1 MFASTLTSDPSPP
14 ELERITTLL
23 CGDLAVACQATIS
36 NWSTRLV
43 KFLCCRCQTIAL
55 QMSFVST
62 LAWSHSHRLN
72 TCHPSAWRW
81 TLSFPCGSNYL
92 NLSLRVI
99 FWNDSF
105 LLRGEWDGPRK
116 RSKLYKC
123 LFFIVPIKSIGMSY
137 KQSLLLIPL
146 HAHD

>member
-23 CGDLAVACQATIS
+23 WGDLAVACQATIS

-43 KFLCCRCQTIAL
+43 KFLCCRCQITAL
-55 QMSFVST
+55 QMSFMST

-72 TCHPSAWRW
+72 TCHPSAWRG

-99 FWNDSF
+99 FLEW
-105 LLRGEWDGPRK
+105 LLPPSRWMRWTKKEVK
-116 RSKLYKC
+116 TIQVSL
-123 LFFIVPIKSIGMSY
+123 LTVPIESIGMSY